1 MEAKN
6 LDKQSAGKKL
16 LSVILGTLMG
26 GFMWRCRGESGFGS
40 SWGLY
45 SVALILLLLIWN
57 FYGKRSGMK
66 IEKIGIGA
74 LLAGLGVTGYATV
87 IEQLAGVVYSDL
99 PYQGQ
104 EVYLPVNKYSGLV
117 IILIMGFTLVPLF
130 SWFTASLFSEKKYK
144 IKDYLLMICVFF
156 GVSYICKASV
166 SHFIMGAINPDQ
178 VKYAA
183 LGLADSGLDYGSPM
197 RAYLAHFG
205 SRSWCAEIPFFENYY
220 MSIEHISDAIATL
233 TILIYPLIAF
243 KDKVTC
249 FVSFAINLTVS
260 LSATAFSSF
269 IAVHHLSGFFE
280 GASIPAFLSGGS
292 GWGLWEFT
300 VGAALGFIVMLC
312 ISLLPVKYK
321 APSGE
326 DTSPLFEKKTGNTV
340 FNSLLWSFV
349 LGVVPGR
356 AAGIRIAKLLA
367 NEGLLRDDEPLG
379 TILTVCFSV
388 ILAAVII
395 LKIRKNVYSLN
406 KTPLGTE
413 PVKFSFNVLPLYFL
427 FCAVLYFFTNR
438 GYLLHLPYGT
448 SDSIGHFLSE
458 MISPGYN
465 LISLMLFTFCLTAVI
480 YIPFRSKSMDSLK
493 CIFIHFDTRMHQ
505 F

>member
-6 LDKQSAGKKL
+6 LDKQGAGKKL

-57 FYGKRSGMK
+57 FYGKRGGMK
-66 IEKIGIGA
+66 LEKIGIGA

-104 EVYLPVNKYSGLV
+104 VVYLPVNPYSGLV
-117 IILIMGFTLVPLF
+117 ILLIMGFTLVPLF
-130 SWFTASLFSEKKYK
+130 SWFTASLFSEKDYK
-144 IKDYLLMICVFF
+144 IKDYIIMVCVFF

-183 LGLADSGLDYGSPM
+183 LGLADSGFDYASPM

-249 FVSFAINLTVS
+249 FVSLAINLTVS
-260 LSATAFSSF
+260 ISATAFSSF
-269 IAVHHLSGFFE
+269 IAMNHLSGFFE
-280 GASIPAFLSGGS
+280 GAELPAFLSGGS

-300 VGAALGFIVMLC
+300 VGATLGFIMMLS
-312 ISLLPVKYK
+312 ISLLPAKYTSL
-321 APSGE
+321 SGE
-326 DTSPLFEKKTGNTV
+326 DTSPLFENKTVNTV
-340 FNSLLWSFV
+340 FHMLLWSFV

-367 NEGLLRDDEPLG
+367 NEGLLSDDEPLG
-379 TILTVCFSV
+379 TILTAAFSV
-388 ILAAVII
+388 ILALIII
-395 LKIRKNVYSLN
+395 LRIRKNVYSLH
-406 KTPLGTE
+406 KTPLGIE
-413 PVKFSFNVLPLYFL
+413 PVKLSFHVLPLYFL
-427 FCAVLYFFTNR
+427 FCGVLYFFTNHAD
-438 GYLLHLPYGT
+438 LLHLPYRT
-448 SDSIGHFLSE
+448 SGGIGGFLSA
-458 MISPGYN
+458 MISPAYN
-465 LISLMLFTFCLTAVI
+465 LISLMLVTFCLTAVI
-480 YIPFRSKSMDSLK
+480 YIPFRSKSIPRK
-493 CIFIHFDTRMHQ
+493 
-505 F
+505 